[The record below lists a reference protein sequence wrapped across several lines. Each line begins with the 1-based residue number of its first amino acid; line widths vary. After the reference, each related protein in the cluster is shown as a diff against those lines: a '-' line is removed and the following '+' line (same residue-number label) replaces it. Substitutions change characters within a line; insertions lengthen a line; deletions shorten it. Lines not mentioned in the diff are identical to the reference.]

1 MYFIYSAQE
10 RKRTSRSNRW
20 ASISPNTLN
29 SEESNPKIGVSL
41 KNLTKV
47 YSIGKNEER
56 KAVNNLTLDFMMGDV
71 TALLGHNGA
80 GKSTMM

>member
-1 MYFIYSAQE
+1 MLLISVQN
-10 RKRTSRSNRW
+10 RKKASKSHRW
-20 ASISPNTLN
+20 ASISPTN
-29 SEESNPKIGVSL
+29 SAGDTNDNKSGVSL

-47 YSIGKNEER
+47 YPTGNGEQR
-56 KAVNNLTLDFMMGDV
+56 VAVNNITVDFMINEV

>member
-1 MYFIYSAQE
+1 MQN
-10 RKRTSRSNRW
+10 RKKASKSHRW
-20 ASISPNTLN
+20 ASISPNN
-29 SEESNPKIGVSL
+29 SSGYTNANKSGVSL

-47 YSIGKNEER
+47 YPTGNGEQR
-56 KAVNNLTLDFMMGDV
+56 VAVNNVTVDFMINEV

>member
-1 MYFIYSAQE
+1 M
-10 RKRTSRSNRW
+10 
-20 ASISPNTLN
+20 
-29 SEESNPKIGVSL
+29 

-47 YSIGKNEER
+47 YPAGNGEQR
-56 KAVNNLTLDFMMGDV
+56 VAVNNVTVDFMVNEV

>member
-1 MYFIYSAQE
+1 VQN
-10 RKRTSRSNRW
+10 RKKASKSHRW
-20 ASISPNTLN
+20 ASISPNN
-29 SEESNPKIGVSL
+29 SSGDTNANQFGVSL

-47 YSIGKNEER
+47 YPTGNGGQR
-56 KAVNNLTLDFMMGDV
+56 VAVNNITVDFMVNEV